1 MREQPVAAKVARFQ
15 EMLRAGSLPPPISIM
30 ALAPAYNSEPRW
42 LLTDGHHRVAAARRE
57 GFLRVRAE
65 VVTLS

>member
-1 MREQPVAAKVARFQ
+1 
-15 EMLRAGSLPPPISIM
+15 MLRAGSLPPPISIM